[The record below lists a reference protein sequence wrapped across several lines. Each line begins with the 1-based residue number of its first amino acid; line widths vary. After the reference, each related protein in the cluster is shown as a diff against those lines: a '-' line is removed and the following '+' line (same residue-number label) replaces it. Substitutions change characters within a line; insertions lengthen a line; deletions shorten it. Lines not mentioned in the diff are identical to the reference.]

1 MGTQA
6 TDTDTS
12 DSGRAE
18 NETVVPQ
25 QKPRRY
31 GLYVVGF
38 IGQCKLLWLNTGAVR
53 NVLSYEFNKRL
64 PEA

>member
-1 MGTQA
+1 MGTQV

-18 NETVVPQ
+18 NVAVVPQ
-25 QKPRRY
+25 QKPRPY

-53 NVLSYEFNKRL
+53 NVLSYEFYKRL